1 MFVDY
6 EDAEKGLTLI
16 APFNQMK
23 VYLVD
28 HKGVVVHT
36 WLSDSKTKG
45 TTILLENGTLLRGRS
60 GLNGQPDGVEL
71 LDWNGSVLWDYV
83 PPSGFTWHHDFEPL
97 PNGNILINTMVSY
110 HEQEAI
116 ELGRDPEITHGFLV
130 VEPILEIKP
139 NGTAGGDVVWKWDPL
154 DHLIQDYDHVKRN
167 FGVVKDHPELIDI
180 NYQPADIPEWQHT
193 NSVSYNAE
201 LDQIMITDRNF
212 DEFWVIDHNT
222 TMAEAAGHT
231 GGAHGKGGD
240 ILYRWGNPEA
250 YDAGNAS
257 NHVLYGPHD
266 AHWIGPGLPGEGNI
280 IVFNNGMN
288 SELTRPEGRFSTVEE
303 LVLPINA
310 TGGYDLTPGSAYGP
324 SDPIW
329 SYNTSPPES
338 FFAWAMGG
346 VERLPNGNTL
356 VCGGS
361 TGYNFEVNS
370 KDEIVWDYRSNS
382 IFRVSRYYPPALDK
396 ISDLDATEDEM
407 VSVNIASFI
416 SDLDTGHEDLVIS
429 ENSSYADVSGHELL
443 LQYPEGITTDIIE
456 LTVSDG
462 IFGMERPVRI
472 NITPVN
478 DAPILA
484 PIPDITVTEAVP
496 YTLDLE
502 PFVSDPDTDIHQM
515 KITVNSLFVTVEGG
529 ELRFLYPNGVLADRI
544 LLQVS
549 DGEFEDW
556 TGILVSVTPVNDPP
570 IVDRIQDQEGVE
582 DVPWTIDLERY
593 IRDVDNTIEDISV
606 ASDSPYTSVSGL
618 NLSLLYPDGVTRDV
632 VSLTVSDGESDTVVE
647 FKVIIEPVN
656 DPPVI
661 GDILPLTVTEDEPF
675 SLDLGPSIFDVDTQR
690 EELTLR
696 VDSPFID
703 VEDLV
708 LILLY
713 PDGPYQDEV
722 VVEIWDG
729 DLLSITTLEV
739 NVEPVNDPPV
749 IGDILPLTITEDEVF
764 YLDVGPA
771 ISDVDTPREELTL
784 RTDSPFIVVE
794 GHVLRLLYPDGPY
807 IDEVVVEVWD
817 GDLYGNA
824 TLVVTIDPVNDPP
837 WWAEIPNTLAVENV
851 KGKFELSPY
860 MNDIDTPH
868 SELVVEAVSSYGSME
883 GHVLHF
889 NYPDGVLSEQVT
901 LILTDGEFQAV
912 LRMNVTV
919 SPVNDAP
926 ELSGASVDPPEGSD
940 GTSFKFTVVLK
951 DIDMGSNAPVVEIV
965 IDGVKYR
972 CARDGL
978 DNGRY
983 DEGVVF
989 FLERDLGP
997 GKHFFHFTA
1006 DDGDGGAATT
1016 ETMTLT
1022 VEEISGP
1029 WYKTNLTTIMISLL
1043 IIGAAVLM
1051 AIILA
1056 RRKRSSGSSG

>member
-1 MFVDY
+1 M
-6 EDAEKGLTLI
+6 
-16 APFNQMK
+16 N

-28 HKGVVVHT
+28 DKGVVVHT
-36 WLSDSKTKG
+36 WRSDRKTKG

-60 GLNGQPDGVEL
+60 GLSGQPDGVHL
-71 LDWNGSVLWDYV
+71 LDWNGSVLWDYQ
-83 PPSGFTWHHDFEPL
+83 PPSGFSWHHDFEPL
-97 PNGNILINTMVSY
+97 PNGNILINTMVRY
-110 HEQEAI
+110 HKLELI
-116 ELGRDPEITHGFLV
+116 EWGRDPEITQEFLV

-139 NGTAGGDVVWKWDPL
+139 NGTAGGDIVWKWDPL

-180 NYQPADIPEWQHT
+180 NYQPVDIPEWQHT

-222 TMAEAAGHT
+222 TMAEAANHT

-240 ILYRWGNPEA
+240 ILYRWGNPGA
-250 YDAGNAS
+250 YGAGNDT
-257 NHVLYGPHD
+257 NHILYGPHD

-280 IVFNNGMN
+280 IVFNNGEN
-288 SELTRPEGRFSTVEE
+288 SEMTRPEGKFSTVEE
-303 LVLPINA
+303 LVPPINA
-310 TGGYDLTPGSAYGP
+310 TGGYDLAPGSAYGP

-329 SYNTSPPES
+329 SYNANPPES

-382 IFRVSRYYPPALDK
+382 IFRVSRYYPPALNK
-396 ISDLDATEDEM
+396 IPDLIATEDEM

-416 SDLDTGHEDLVIS
+416 SDLDTDHEDLVIS
-429 ENSSYADVSGHELL
+429 ENSSYADVHGHELL
-443 LQYPEGITTDIIE
+443 LQYPDGITTDIIE

-462 IFGMERPVRI
+462 IFGMERQVRI

-484 PIPDITVTEAVP
+484 PIPDITATEAVP

-515 KITVNSLFVTVEGG
+515 KITVNSIFVTVEGG

-570 IVDRIQDQEGVE
+570 IVDRIENQEGVE
-582 DVPWTIDLERY
+582 DVPWTIDLEMY
-593 IRDVDNTIEDISV
+593 IRDIDNPIEDISV
-606 ASDSPYTSVSGL
+606 ASDSPYTSFSGL
-618 NLSLLYPDGVTRDV
+618 NLSLLYPEGVTRDV

-647 FKVIIEPVN
+647 FNVIIEPVN

-661 GDILPLTVTEDEPF
+661 GDIPPLTLTEDVSFTLDLGPAIFDIDTPMEGLTLMVDSPFIDVEDHILILLYPDGIHEDEVVVEISDGDLLVSTALTVVVEPVDDPPVIGDIEPLTVTEDEPF
-675 SLDLGPSIFDVDTQR
+675 TLDLGPAILDIDTPK
-690 EELTLR
+690 EGLILR
-696 VDSPFID
+696 VDSPYID
-703 VEDLV
+703 VEDHI

-713 PDGPYQDEV
+713 PDGVHEDEV

-729 DLLSITTLEV
+729 DVHTSTTLVV
-739 NVEPVNDPPV
+739 NVE
-749 IGDILPLTITEDEVF
+749 
-764 YLDVGPA
+764 
-771 ISDVDTPREELTL
+771 
-784 RTDSPFIVVE
+784 
-794 GHVLRLLYPDGPY
+794 H
-807 IDEVVVEVWD
+807 
-817 GDLYGNA
+817 
-824 TLVVTIDPVNDPP
+824 VNDPP
-837 WWAEIPNTLAVENV
+837 WWVALPDLAAVEDV
-851 KGKFELSPY
+851 VGRFDLDPYLS
-860 MNDIDTPH
+860 DIDTPH
-868 SELVVEAVSSYGSME
+868 VELTVEADSSYGMVE
-883 GHVLHF
+883 DHVF
-889 NYPDGVLSEQVT
+889 IYVYPDGVLSEQVT
-901 LILTDGEFQAV
+901 FTLTDGEFQVV

-926 ELSGASVDPPEGSD
+926 ELSGASVDPPEGSG

-951 DIDMGSNAPVVEIV
+951 DIDIGSSTPVVEVV

-972 CARDGL
+972 CARDEL

-989 FLERDLGP
+989 FLERDLG
-997 GKHFFHFTA
+997 
-1006 DDGDGGAATT
+1006 
-1016 ETMTLT
+1016 
-1022 VEEISGP
+1022 SG
-1029 WYKTNLTTIMISLL
+1029 
-1043 IIGAAVLM
+1043 
-1051 AIILA
+1051 
-1056 RRKRSSGSSG
+1056 